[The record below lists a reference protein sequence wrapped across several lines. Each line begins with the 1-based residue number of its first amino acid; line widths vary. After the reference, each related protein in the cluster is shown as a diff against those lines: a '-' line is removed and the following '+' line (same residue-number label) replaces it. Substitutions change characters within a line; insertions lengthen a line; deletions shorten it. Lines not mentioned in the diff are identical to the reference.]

1 MQQLVKRLYMP
12 GTPQIITAIDDQLK
26 LIQNSSDGWQMADG
40 LMRSDDDKVRFF
52 GVLTFQVKLNN
63 DGSVLR
69 P

>member
-1 MQQLVKRLYMP
+1 MP
-12 GTPQIITAIDDQLK
+12 GTPQVITAIDDQLK
-26 LIQNSSDGWQMADG
+26 LIQNSPDGWQMADG

>member
-1 MQQLVKRLYMP
+1 MS
-12 GTPQIITAIDDQLK
+12 GTPQVITAIDDQLK
-26 LIQNSSDGWQMADG
+26 LIQNSPDGWQMADG

>member
-1 MQQLVKRLYMP
+1 MP